1 MCYDLKVSI
10 VSFVTV
16 TLSGLIAIEIK
27 QPILGLLMICYGLM
41 QFSEAIIW
49 LGIDNNNKNINILGT
64 KLAKYSL
71 PLHNIA
77 IGIGI
82 LITYWS
88 YRNNLKYWIP
98 LFVGILFYI
107 IILIIYHLNRH
118 GEQQF
123 TSHCNLP
130 KDVDRCTN
138 ISARLQWPFTH
149 TWYLYSFLISL
160 VFMFVYIRPLFPNG
174 AIIGSFYTLLWFIT
188 LYLGKSQVQG
198 SFWCWSAALFA
209 PILVFIIYLFS
220 KDDKEMIKD
229 YK

>member
-16 TLSGLIAIEIK
+16 TLSGLVAIKIK

-41 QFSEAIIW
+41 QLAEAIIW
-49 LGIDNNNKNINILGT
+49 IGIDKNNKNINKIGT

-82 LITYWS
+82 IIAFWAYK
-88 YRNNLKYWIP
+88 NNLKYWIP
-98 LFVGILFYI
+98 LIVGIIFYI
-107 IILIIYHLNRH
+107 IVLVIYHKNRQ

-123 TSHCNLP
+123 TSHCDLP
-130 KDVDRCTN
+130 KDSDRCTN
-138 ISARLQWPFTH
+138 ISARLQWPFPH
-149 TWYLYSFLISL
+149 TWYMYSFLISL
-160 VFMFVYIRPLFPNG
+160 VIMIVYIKPLFPNG
-174 AIIGSFYTLLWFIT
+174 AIIGLFYGLLWFIT

-198 SFWCWSAALFA
+198 SFWCWSAAIFS
-209 PILVFIIYLFS
+209 PILVIMIYFIS
-220 KDDKEMIKD
+220 KKNHN
-229 YK
+229 